1 MEVINNE
8 LHNLYSSPNT
18 IRMNIL
24 RRMRWVG
31 HVESMGEKRNAYTVL
46 IRNTEWQ
53 RTFERPRHRWG
64 VMLRFSYLEE
74 TGQVGVDG
82 INLAQNRV

>member
-1 MEVINNE
+1 MEMMHNE

-31 HVESMGEKRNAYTVL
+31 HVESMGAKRNAYTVL

-53 RTFERPRHRWG
+53 RTLERPRHRLA

-82 INLAQNRV
+82 INLAQKRV